1 MFISLCKKI
10 KQQLKAKKAWRQVLA
25 YGILAFLIMQCYVLP
40 FASENT
46 EAWESVATIGD
57 ATWTN
62 ALPQDIQADAE
73 ESAFT
78 ESEETVQSV
87 SPSAYYQAPDTS
99 NAFVAYAMTIPKGSG
114 KNSDNMC
121 AIYVAQALSGFY
133 GDKASVQGSLSL
145 IHI

>member
-1 MFISLCKKI
+1 MEELICLFRYVKNQAAIKGKESMETGARIWDTCVFDHAVLC
-10 KQQLKAKKAWRQVLA
+10 
-25 YGILAFLIMQCYVLP
+25 
-40 FASENT
+40 ASVCIGNT

-114 KNSDNMC
+114 KT
-121 AIYVAQALSGFY
+121 AIICVRFM
-133 GDKASVQGSLSL
+133 
-145 IHI
+145 

>member
-1 MFISLCKKI
+1 M
-10 KQQLKAKKAWRQVLA
+10 LA

-114 KNSDNMC
+114 KT
-121 AIYVAQALSGFY
+121 AIICVRFM
-133 GDKASVQGSLSL
+133 
-145 IHI
+145 

>member
-1 MFISLCKKI
+1 MEELICLFRYVKNQAAI
-10 KQQLKAKKAWRQVLA
+10 KGKESMETGARIWDTCV
-25 YGILAFLIMQCYVLP
+25 LIMQCYVLP

-114 KNSDNMC
+114 KT
-121 AIYVAQALSGFY
+121 AIICVRFM
-133 GDKASVQGSLSL
+133 
-145 IHI
+145 

>member
-10 KQQLKAKKAWRQVLA
+10 KQQLKEKKAWRQVLA

-87 SPSAYYQAPDTS
+87 SPSA
-99 NAFVAYAMTIPKGSG
+99 I
-114 KNSDNMC
+114 
-121 AIYVAQALSGFY
+121 LSGTGY
-133 GDKASVQGSLSL
+133 IQCICRIRDDDSEGKRKKQR
-145 IHI
+145 